1 MIEVMKRA
9 DALITISRR
18 QFCSGLAGCVGIAMA
33 AGCAAQP
40 QAPAPDAPFQSGGVC
55 PTTGALDVG
64 APSTFMMNVPVYFA
78 AGFVFVVRDAGGL
91 YALTARC
98 PHQGFTTN
106 VQGNYFVCPRH
117 GSEFTFAGA
126 VLTGPATA
134 PLVHYA
140 MCTLA
145 SGNVGVLTSQV
156 VSDSDR
162 LNA

>member
-1 MIEVMKRA
+1 MTRLV
-9 DALITISRR
+9 TISRR
-18 QFCSGLAGCVGIAMA
+18 HFCTGLAGCLAVA
-33 AGCAAQP
+33 ACGSSDEP
-40 QAPAPDAPFQSGGVC
+40 TIDAPARSGGVC

-64 APSTFMMNVPVYFA
+64 PPSTFTLNTPVYFA
-78 AGFVFVVRDAGGL
+78 SGFVFVVRDANGL

-98 PHQGFTTN
+98 PHQGFTTR
-106 VQGNYFVCPRH
+106 VQGNDFICPRH
-117 GSEFTFAGA
+117 GSLFSFDGA

-145 SGNVGVLTSQV
+145 SGNLGVLTSQIV
-156 VSDSDR
+156 PDTDR

>member
-1 MIEVMKRA
+1 MKRS
-9 DALITISRR
+9 DALMTISRR
-18 QFCSGLAGCVGIAMA
+18 QFCSGLAGCLGIAVA
-33 AGCAAQP
+33 AGCGSSSGNAV
-40 QAPAPDAPFQSGGVC
+40 DAPPASGGVC

-78 AGFVFVVRDAGGL
+78 TGFVFVVRDANGL

-98 PHQGFTTN
+98 PHQGFTTR
-106 VQGNYFVCPRH
+106 VEGNDFVCPRH
-117 GSEFTFAGA
+117 GSEFSFDGA
-126 VLTGPATA
+126 VLTGPATM

-156 VSDSDR
+156 VPDTDR
-162 LNA
+162 LDA